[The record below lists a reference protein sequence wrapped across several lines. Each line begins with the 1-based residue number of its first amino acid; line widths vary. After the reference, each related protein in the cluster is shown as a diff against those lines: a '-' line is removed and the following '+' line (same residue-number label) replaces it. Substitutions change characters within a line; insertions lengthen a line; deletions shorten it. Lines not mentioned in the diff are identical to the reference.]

1 MQLANSLLG
10 YLPAAIIVTLLPG
23 PDTALVL
30 GVATRHGV
38 ATAWRAAFGIGT
50 GLMVWAVA
58 VSAGLASALR
68 ASADIY
74 AAFRWCCA
82 VYLLYLGISAVV
94 AARRREPREP
104 REAGEAGEPAATQTR
119 AWRQSAAG
127 YRLGLLTAT
136 LNPKLGVFFVTIL
149 PQFIPR
155 HAPVVTYTLALI
167 ALQAVFAIAWYVL
180 LAMVAGRGQRWLRR
194 NRVQRWINGSTAAV
208 FTTFGIR
215 TAFLDR

>member
-1 MQLANSLLG
+1 MGIVMQLANSLLA

-30 GVATRHGV
+30 GVATRHGL

-68 ASADIY
+68 ASANIY

-82 VYLLYLGISAVV
+82 AYLLYLAISAIV
-94 AARRREPREP
+94 ASRARDAE
-104 REAGEAGEPAATQTR
+104 GPAKAQKRSSTR
-119 AWRQSAAG
+119 AGRRLAAG
-127 YRLGLLTAT
+127 YRLGLLTAA
-136 LNPKLGVFFVTIL
+136 LNPKLGVFFVTML
-149 PQFIPR
+149 PPFIPP
-155 HAPVVTYTLALI
+155 HAPIVAYTMALI
-167 ALQAVFAIAWYVL
+167 ALHALCAIGWYFALAAIAQ
-180 LAMVAGRGQRWLRR
+180 RGQAWLRR
-194 NRVQRWINGSTAAV
+194 NRVQRWINRSTAAV

-215 TAFLDR
+215 TALDR

>member
-1 MQLANSLLG
+1 MQLANSLLA

-82 VYLLYLGISAVV
+82 AYLLYLAISAVV
-94 AARRREPREP
+94 AARRREPRE
-104 REAGEAGEPAATQTR
+104 AGEPATQTQ

-149 PQFIPR
+149 PQFIPP

-167 ALQAVFAIAWYVL
+167 ALQAVCAIAWYVL
-180 LAMVAGRGQRWLRR
+180 LAMVARRGQRWLRR

>member
-1 MQLANSLLG
+1 MQLANSLLA
-10 YLPAAIIVTLLPG
+10 YLSAAIIVTLLPG

-82 VYLLYLGISAVV
+82 AYLLYLAISAVV
-94 AARRREPREP
+94 AARRREPRE
-104 REAGEAGEPAATQTR
+104 AGEPAATQTQ
-119 AWRQSAAG
+119 AWRQSSAG

-149 PQFIPR
+149 PQFIPP

-167 ALQAVFAIAWYVL
+167 ALQAVCAIAWYVL
-180 LAMVAGRGQRWLRR
+180 LAMVARRGQRWLRR

>member
-1 MQLANSLLG
+1 MQLANSLLA

-38 ATAWRAAFGIGT
+38 GAARRATLGIGT

-82 VYLLYLGISAVV
+82 AYLLYLAISAVV
-94 AARRREPREP
+94 ASRARDAEGPTEPQKPSSTQAGRRL
-104 REAGEAGEPAATQTR
+104 
-119 AWRQSAAG
+119 AAG
-127 YRLGLLTAT
+127 YRLGLLTAA
-136 LNPKLGVFFVTIL
+136 LNPKLGVFFVTML
-149 PQFIPR
+149 PQFIPAR
-155 HAPVVTYTLALI
+155 APIVEYTVALI
-167 ALQAVFAIAWYVL
+167 ALQALCAITWYFVLAAIAQ
-180 LAMVAGRGQRWLRR
+180 RGQVWLRR
-194 NRVQRWINGSTAAV
+194 SRVQRWVNRSTVAL
-208 FTTFGIR
+208 FGAFSVR
-215 TAFLDR
+215 TAFLDT

>member
-1 MQLANSLLG
+1 MQLANSLLA

-38 ATAWRAAFGIGT
+38 ATAWRAALGIGT

-82 VYLLYLGISAVV
+82 AYLLYLAISAVV
-94 AARRREPREP
+94 AARRRES
-104 REAGEAGEPAATQTR
+104 REAREPAATQTQ

-167 ALQAVFAIAWYVL
+167 ALQAVCAIAWYVL
-180 LAMVAGRGQRWLRR
+180 LAMVARRGRRWLRR

>member
-1 MQLANSLLG
+1 MQLANSLLA

-82 VYLLYLGISAVV
+82 AYLLYLAISAVV
-94 AARRREPREP
+94 AARRREPREA
-104 REAGEAGEPAATQTR
+104 REPAATQTQ

-167 ALQAVFAIAWYVL
+167 ALQAVCAIAWYVL
-180 LAMVAGRGQRWLRR
+180 LAMVARRGQRWLRR

>member
-1 MQLANSLLG
+1 VIEKGIAMQLANSLLA

-30 GVATRHGV
+30 GLATRQGV
-38 ATAWRAAFGIGT
+38 ATAWRAAFGVGT

-74 AAFRWCCA
+74 TAFRWCCA
-82 VYLLYLGISAVV
+82 AYLLYLAISSAV
-94 AARRREPREP
+94 AARRRKTLEPTAP
-104 REAGEAGEPAATQTR
+104 PTHAGH
-119 AWRQSAAG
+119 QSAAG

-149 PQFIPR
+149 PQFIPAQ
-155 HAPVVTYTLALI
+155 APIVTYTVALI
-167 ALQAVFAIAWYVL
+167 ALHAMCAVAWYVV
-180 LAMVAGRGQRWLRR
+180 LALVARRGQRWLRR
-194 NRVQRWINGSTAAV
+194 ARVQRWIGWSTAVV

>member
-1 MQLANSLLG
+1 MQLANSLLA

-38 ATAWRAAFGIGT
+38 DTAWRAAFGIGT

-82 VYLLYLGISAVV
+82 AYLLYLAISAVV
-94 AARRREPREP
+94 AARRREPRE
-104 REAGEAGEPAATQTR
+104 AGEPAAQTQ

-149 PQFIPR
+149 PQFIPP

-167 ALQAVFAIAWYVL
+167 ALQAVCAIAWYVL
-180 LAMVAGRGQRWLRR
+180 LAMVARRGQRWLRR